1 MKKSSFLF
9 KAAWSFLM
17 EMEYLRRLGNAMKSN
32 EQPTLYNVATT
43 TPNSNAKF
51 RTQQKKKSV
60 VFFQS
65 TFFVQ

>member
-1 MKKSSFLF
+1 
-9 KAAWSFLM
+9 M

-51 RTQQKKKSV
+51 RTQQKKKRCFLPINIFRTVSLN
-60 VFFQS
+60 QEN
-65 TFFVQ
+65 